1 MHIKE
6 FRERKM
12 ALIVRRCLRK
22 SAHAAVAVAL
32 FTAAFAAAPQFSS
45 CASDKAVEI
54 VYLGTPAHVWWETD
68 TTGKWSSVSKAHE
81 YQVKLYIADGLD
93 RDEDNWR
100 KVDFDDEGMKEAECV
115 MTKRTGETSCDF
127 SAYMDALHTYF
138 FVVRA
143 TPKVSEQAYVKAGS
157 WVGSL
162 DADYRAAQV
171 IGYTDGK
178 WRNYLEGSRYQL
190 EDGSC
195 LGAGWQHIEANWYLL
210 DDQGYRLTGWQ
221 ERDGNRYYLAKTASW
236 LPAGSSGMKT
246 GTTPTKPA

>member
-1 MHIKE
+1 MQNVYIAIDLKSFYASVECVERGLDPLKTNLVVADSSRTEKTICLAVSPSLKSYGIPGRARLFEVVQKAREINTERRYKAHIKE

-32 FTAAFAAAPQFSS
+32 FTAVFAAAQQFSS
-45 CASDKAVEI
+45 CASDKAVET

-81 YQVKLYIADGLD
+81 YQVKLYIADGVD

-127 SAYMDALHTYF
+127 SAYMDDLHTYF

-143 TPKVSEQAYVKAGS
+143 TPKVSEQAYVKA
-157 WVGSL
+157 
-162 DADYRAAQV
+162 
-171 IGYTDGK
+171 
-178 WRNYLEGSRYQL
+178 
-190 EDGSC
+190 C
-195 LGAGWQHIEANWYLL
+195 WQWSVSSV
-210 DDQGYRLTGWQ
+210 
-221 ERDGNRYYLAKTASW
+221 NR
-236 LPAGSSGMKT
+236 P
-246 GTTPTKPA
+246 

>member
-32 FTAAFAAAPQFSS
+32 FTAVFAAAPQFSS

-81 YQVKLYIADGLD
+81 YQVKLYIADGVD

-127 SAYMDALHTYF
+127 SAYMDDLHTYF

-143 TPKVSEQAYVKAGS
+143 TPKVSE
-157 WVGSL
+157 
-162 DADYRAAQV
+162 
-171 IGYTDGK
+171 
-178 WRNYLEGSRYQL
+178 
-190 EDGSC
+190 
-195 LGAGWQHIEANWYLL
+195 
-210 DDQGYRLTGWQ
+210 QGYRLTGWQ
-221 ERDGNRYYLAKTASW
+221 ERDGNRYYLGENGQLATGWFVWNDNWYYSD
-236 LPAGSSGMKT
+236 KT
-246 GTTPTKPA
+246 GVMQTGWVMTEPGKYYYMDESGVWVE

>member
-32 FTAAFAAAPQFSS
+32 FTAVFAAAPQFSS
-45 CASDKAVEI
+45 CASDKAVET

-81 YQVKLYIADGLD
+81 YQVKLYIADGVD

-127 SAYMDALHTYF
+127 SAYMDDLHTYF

-143 TPKVSEQAYVKAGS
+143 TPKVSE
-157 WVGSL
+157 
-162 DADYRAAQV
+162 
-171 IGYTDGK
+171 
-178 WRNYLEGSRYQL
+178 
-190 EDGSC
+190 
-195 LGAGWQHIEANWYLL
+195 
-210 DDQGYRLTGWQ
+210 QGYRLTGWQ
-221 ERDGNRYYLAKTASW
+221 ERDGNRYYLGENGQLATGWFVWNDNWYYSD
-236 LPAGSSGMKT
+236 KT
-246 GTTPTKPA
+246 GVMQTGWVMTEPGKYYYMDESGVWVE

>member
-32 FTAAFAAAPQFSS
+32 FTAVFAAAPQFSS
-45 CASDKAVEI
+45 CASDKVVET

-81 YQVKLYIADGLD
+81 YQVKLYIADGVD

-127 SAYMDALHTYF
+127 SAYMDDLHTYF

-143 TPKVSEQAYVKAGS
+143 TPKVSE
-157 WVGSL
+157 
-162 DADYRAAQV
+162 
-171 IGYTDGK
+171 
-178 WRNYLEGSRYQL
+178 
-190 EDGSC
+190 
-195 LGAGWQHIEANWYLL
+195 
-210 DDQGYRLTGWQ
+210 QGYRLTGWQ
-221 ERDGNRYYLAKTASW
+221 ERDGNRYYLGENGQLATGWFVWNDNWYYSD
-236 LPAGSSGMKT
+236 KT
-246 GTTPTKPA
+246 GVMQTGWVMTEPGKYYYMDESGVWVE

>member
-32 FTAAFAAAPQFSS
+32 FTAVFAAAPQFSS
-45 CASDKAVEI
+45 CASDKAVET

-81 YQVKLYIADGLD
+81 YQVKLYIADGVD

-127 SAYMDALHTYF
+127 SAYMDDLHTYF

-162 DADYRAAQV
+162 DSDYRAAQV

-178 WRNYLEGSRYQL
+178 
-190 EDGSC
+190 
-195 LGAGWQHIEANWYLL
+195 
-210 DDQGYRLTGWQ
+210 
-221 ERDGNRYYLAKTASW
+221 
-236 LPAGSSGMKT
+236 
-246 GTTPTKPA
+246 

>member
-32 FTAAFAAAPQFSS
+32 FTAVFAAAPQFSS

-127 SAYMDALHTYF
+127 SAYMDDLHTYF

-143 TPKVSEQAYVKAGS
+143 TPKVSE
-157 WVGSL
+157 
-162 DADYRAAQV
+162 
-171 IGYTDGK
+171 
-178 WRNYLEGSRYQL
+178 
-190 EDGSC
+190 
-195 LGAGWQHIEANWYLL
+195 
-210 DDQGYRLTGWQ
+210 QGYRLTGWQ

>member
-32 FTAAFAAAPQFSS
+32 FTAVFAAAPQFSS
-45 CASDKAVEI
+45 CASDKAVET

-81 YQVKLYIADGLD
+81 YQVKLYIADGVD

-127 SAYMDALHTYF
+127 SAYMDDLHTYF

-143 TPKVSEQAYVKAGS
+143 TPKVS
-157 WVGSL
+157 
-162 DADYRAAQV
+162 
-171 IGYTDGK
+171 
-178 WRNYLEGSRYQL
+178 
-190 EDGSC
+190 
-195 LGAGWQHIEANWYLL
+195 
-210 DDQGYRLTGWQ
+210 DQGYRLTGWQ
-221 ERDGNRYYLAKTASW
+221 ERDGNRYYLGENGQLATGWFVWNDNWYYSD
-236 LPAGSSGMKT
+236 KT
-246 GTTPTKPA
+246 GVMQTGWVMIEPGKYYYMDESGVWVE

>member
-32 FTAAFAAAPQFSS
+32 FTAVFAAAPQFSS

-127 SAYMDALHTYF
+127 SAYMDDLHTYF

-143 TPKVSEQAYVKAGS
+143 TPKVSE
-157 WVGSL
+157 
-162 DADYRAAQV
+162 
-171 IGYTDGK
+171 
-178 WRNYLEGSRYQL
+178 
-190 EDGSC
+190 
-195 LGAGWQHIEANWYLL
+195 
-210 DDQGYRLTGWQ
+210 QGYRLTGWQ
-221 ERDGNRYYLAKTASW
+221 ERDGNRYYLGENGQLATGWFVWNDNWYYSD
-236 LPAGSSGMKT
+236 KT
-246 GTTPTKPA
+246 GVMQTGWVMTEPGKYYYMDESGVWVE

>member
-22 SAHAAVAVAL
+22 SVHAAVAVAL
-32 FTAAFAAAPQFSS
+32 FTDVFAAAPQFSS
-45 CASDKAVEI
+45 CASDKAVET

-81 YQVKLYIADGLD
+81 YQVKLYIADSVD

-100 KVDFDDEGMKEAECV
+100 KVDFDDEGMEEAECV

-127 SAYMDALHTYF
+127 SAYMDDLHTYF

-143 TPKVSEQAYVKAGS
+143 TPKVS
-157 WVGSL
+157 
-162 DADYRAAQV
+162 
-171 IGYTDGK
+171 
-178 WRNYLEGSRYQL
+178 
-190 EDGSC
+190 
-195 LGAGWQHIEANWYLL
+195 
-210 DDQGYRLTGWQ
+210 DQGYRLTGWQ
-221 ERDGNRYYLAKTASW
+221 ERDGNRYYLGENGQLATGWFVWNDNWYYSD
-236 LPAGSSGMKT
+236 KT
-246 GTTPTKPA
+246 GVMQTGWVMTEPGKYYYMDESGVWVE

>member
-32 FTAAFAAAPQFSS
+32 FTAVFAAAPQFSS
-45 CASDKAVEI
+45 CASDKAVET

-81 YQVKLYIADGLD
+81 YQVKLYIADSVD

-127 SAYMDALHTYF
+127 SAYMDDLHTYF

-143 TPKVSEQAYVKAGS
+143 TPKVS
-157 WVGSL
+157 
-162 DADYRAAQV
+162 
-171 IGYTDGK
+171 
-178 WRNYLEGSRYQL
+178 
-190 EDGSC
+190 
-195 LGAGWQHIEANWYLL
+195 
-210 DDQGYRLTGWQ
+210 DQGYRLTGWQ
-221 ERDGNRYYLAKTASW
+221 ERDGNRYYLGENGQLATGWFVWNDNWYYSD
-236 LPAGSSGMKT
+236 KT
-246 GTTPTKPA
+246 GVMQTDWVMTEPGKYYYMDESGVWVE